1 MSSMRL
7 RLLLSVTIIGS
18 VHPALAQTADADCP
32 AEIAAFLV
40 TVRADEAYS
49 RIAPTFGETEAG
61 LDAAMRTDG
70 ADCLVVLRDA
80 QRSLVDA
87 GVVVT
92 GASDDASV
100 ERVALLIDGG
110 SSTEVEPTLRTVE
123 VVPQSAE
130 TMDTSEMAVVAVEP
144 AVPGTD
150 ATDAPDT
157 DVPDV
162 AAAPDVAAVP
172 DASAPDAAVA
182 PIDVPSAESRPES
195 RPVPPLESATTTDA
209 GAQDVMTREVEFGF
223 DSADVPDDARSDVLP
238 EVAGMVGSNPGTA
251 VLLTGH
257 ASPIGNADYN
267 LRLSERRVT
276 AVAAALQAL
285 GVPEAA
291 ISTRAQGEESPEVPA
306 AEDELSEENR
316 RVEIRVVVGGTPD
329 RS

>member
-18 VHPALAQTADADCP
+18 VHPALAQTADVDCP
-32 AEIAAFLV
+32 AEIAAFLA
-40 TVRADEAYS
+40 TVRADQAYS

-70 ADCLVVLRDA
+70 ADCLVMLRDA

-110 SSTEVEPTLRTVE
+110 SATEVKPTLRTVE
-123 VVPQSAE
+123 VVPQSDE

-144 AVPGTD
+144 AAPGTD
-150 ATDAPDT
+150 DTDA
-157 DVPDV
+157 PDV
-162 AAAPDVAAVP
+162 AAAPDVTAVPEVNAVP
-172 DASAPDAAVA
+172 DVSVA
-182 PIDVPSAESRPES
+182 PTDVPSAESRP
-195 RPVPPLESATTTDA
+195 VPPLETATSTDA
-209 GAQDVMTREVEFGF
+209 GTQDVMTREVEFGF
-223 DSADVPDDARSDVLP
+223 DSADVPDDARSDVLS
-238 EVAGMVGSNPGTA
+238 EVAGLVGSNPGTA

-257 ASPIGNADYN
+257 ASPIGDADYN

-291 ISTRAQGEESPEVPA
+291 ISMQAQGEESPEVPA

-316 RVEIRVVVGGTPD
+316 RVEIRVVVDGTPD
-329 RS
+329 RG